1 MSDAHLH
8 RIHSDDDVAV
18 TFSALKPGEFVEL
31 DDQRIQILGNVP
43 KFHKVSIKPIM
54 KGQKVRKYGEHIGLA
69 TQEIL
74 VGEHVHIHNMKGL
87 SKNE

>member
-54 KGQKVRKYGEHIGLA
+54 KGQKYVNMESTLVWRHRKSLWVSMCTSI
-69 TQEIL
+69 I
-74 VGEHVHIHNMKGL
+74 
-87 SKNE
+87 